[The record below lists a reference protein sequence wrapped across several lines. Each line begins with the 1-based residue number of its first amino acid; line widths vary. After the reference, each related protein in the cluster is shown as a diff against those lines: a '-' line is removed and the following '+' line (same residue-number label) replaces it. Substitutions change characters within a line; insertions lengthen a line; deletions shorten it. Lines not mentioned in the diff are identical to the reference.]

1 MPIRKVALVVLLAT
15 TIVAQQPG
23 KAGNEGGGKS
33 DPFVPVAIAV
43 PAPTPNPLPQ
53 TRTVVFKKGTEVHL
67 RLAESLSSKTSV
79 IGQLV
84 ELVLDEDLKA
94 EDVVLAPKGARVIGK
109 VTQGKKDEKRRHG
122 KEVAIQ
128 LQYVV
133 TPYGHLPLTGEQR
146 GVVRRNVGAM
156 VAMTSALGLT
166 GLILSW
172 SATTRN
178 IMPENTPVVATAA
191 DDFEVTVPANGTTAE
206 PPPAKSE

>member
-1 MPIRKVALVVLLAT
+1 MPVLKVSWIVVLLAAAV
-15 TIVAQQPG
+15 VAQLPG
-23 KAGNEGGGKS
+23 KAGNES
-33 DPFVPVAIAV
+33 ESFVPTTVTEPV
-43 PAPTPNPLPQ
+43 PTPTTPQ
-53 TRTVVFKKGTEVHL
+53 TRRVVFKKGTEVKL

-79 IGQLV
+79 IGQVV

-94 EDVVLAPKGARVIGK
+94 EDVVLASKGARVIGK

-133 TPYGHLPLTGEQR
+133 TPYGHLGLTGEQR
-146 GVVRRNVGAM
+146 GVVRRNVGAI
-156 VAMTSALGLT
+156 VASTSALGLT
-166 GLILSW
+166 GLLLSW

-191 DDFEVTVPANGTTAE
+191 DDFEVTVPANATSAAG
-206 PPPAKSE
+206 PPTSE